1 MEIANKIQKL
11 RKKVNM
17 SQEELSNKVGVTR
30 QTISNWENGI
40 SAPDIKQ
47 AKDLAKV
54 FNVTLNKL
62 VWNDI
67 RDTLIKKTTNI
78 EKLAENIINY

>member
-17 SQEELSNKVGVTR
+17 SQEELSNKIEVTR

-62 VWNDI
+62 V
-67 RDTLIKKTTNI
+67 
-78 EKLAENIINY
+78 